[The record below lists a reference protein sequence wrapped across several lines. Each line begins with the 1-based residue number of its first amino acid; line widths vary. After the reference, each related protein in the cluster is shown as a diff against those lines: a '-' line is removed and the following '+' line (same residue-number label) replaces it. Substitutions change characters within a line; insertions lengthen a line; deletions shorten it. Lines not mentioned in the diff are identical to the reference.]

1 MEWSKIDKEWKK
13 QLDERSIAPS
23 AAAWDKLAQQLDDRD
38 KKKKRGIRTTWIGIA
53 ACLVVGGIM
62 GLIFLKTEPMM
73 QPNPMDV
80 PTTEHYLVKE
90 DTEQEETLEQRT
102 HKESIRPNPVVQQK
116 EVGKKI
122 RLEQLVQVENNI
134 QIPPVAKREKMDS
147 LTIDEIWVNKP
158 QRKVVVDSNHLLKQV
173 EGEIEVEYRE
183 TKLKKIIDTTK
194 KAVVDISDSR
204 YEK

>member
-23 AAAWDKLAQQLDDRD
+23 TAAWDKLAQQLDDRD

-62 GLIFLKTEPMM
+62 GLIFLKTEPMI
-73 QPNPMDV
+73 QSNPTDV
-80 PTTEHYLVKE
+80 PTTEHYLVTE

-102 HKESIRPNPVVQQK
+102 HEESIRPNPVVQQK

-122 RLEQLVQVENNI
+122 RIEQLVQVENNI
-134 QIPPVAKREKMDS
+134 QISPVAKREKMDS

-158 QRKVVVDSNHLLKQV
+158 QRKVMVDSNHLLKQV

>member
-23 AAAWDKLAQQLDDRD
+23 TAAWDKLAQQLDDRD

-62 GLIFLKTEPMM
+62 GLIFLKTEPMI
-73 QPNPMDV
+73 QLNPTDV
-80 PTTEHYLVKE
+80 PTTEHYLVTE
-90 DTEQEETLEQRT
+90 DTEQEEALEQRT
-102 HKESIRPNPVVQQK
+102 REESIRPNPVVEQK